1 MLTTRTRYLVG
12 LATLLTLSSV
22 AASQPADFGS
32 GSRRPIRIMIGGGA
46 SVPIGDF
53 GDTYDSGYNVQ
64 GSLLF
69 NFAGFP
75 IALRTDVNYTRLKL
89 KDLIG
94 LPPSSSYSSDATS
107 LLGGLANLS
116 FSLGVGPIRPY
127 VIAGLGAFKID
138 PAELSSATP
147 TESSIEFA
155 VNGGAGLRIKLGSLE
170 AFVEGRL
177 NNVYTDKGVI
187 DTKTIQMIPVTFG
200 IIF

>member
-12 LATLLTLSSV
+12 LATLVTLSSV
-22 AASQPADFGS
+22 AAAQPADFAS

-53 GDTYDSGYNVQ
+53 GDSYNSGYNVQ

-116 FSLGVGPIRPY
+116 FSLGMGPIRPY

-138 PAELSSATP
+138 PAELSTAP

-155 VNGGAGLRIKLGSLE
+155 VNGGAGLRIKLGGLE

-177 NNVYTDKGVI
+177 NNVYTDRGVI
-187 DTKTIQMIPVTFG
+187 DTKSIQMIPVTFG